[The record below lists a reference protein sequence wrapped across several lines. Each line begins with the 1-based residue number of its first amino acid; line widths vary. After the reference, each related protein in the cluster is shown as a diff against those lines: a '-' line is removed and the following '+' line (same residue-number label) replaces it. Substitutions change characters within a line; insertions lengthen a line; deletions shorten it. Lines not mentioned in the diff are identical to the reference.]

1 MRSIGGLL
9 SIGRRPPLFDLAERR
24 RVEVVELVP
33 ALSPGPDEP
42 SLLED
47 VEVLRDRLAGRSEAV
62 VADQPDAELEQRLAI
77 ALLQLIEDR
86 PAGRVGECLV
96 EIAHHADDRQ
106 AQTCMSTP
114 GRVSRPVRH
123 ESRTAAGAQVP
134 RWLPA
139 PLRSRTPRPEFRGHS
154 RSPSSND
161 RYERAD
167 LARLRLSWPSPTE
180 TRPGPLHRATTHSC
194 PSGERAL
201 P

>member
-86 PAGRVGECLV
+86 PAGRVGQGLV

-106 AQTCMSTP
+106 AQTCVSTSRAGQQTGSTRITYGCRSTGTQMGPTRLAAMSFT
-114 GRVSRPVRH
+114 
-123 ESRTAAGAQVP
+123 SRTTSDGANLSQP
-134 RWLPA
+134 R
-139 PLRSRTPRPEFRGHS
+139 RSF
-154 RSPSSND
+154 
-161 RYERAD
+161 
-167 LARLRLSWPSPTE
+167 
-180 TRPGPLHRATTHSC
+180 
-194 PSGERAL
+194 
-201 P
+201 